1 MGKRT
6 VTQNPEEENLENVV
20 QTTEATGGENEPQEA
35 EQTAADGAQDSGI
48 RCMVSQVKDG
58 ETKVSETLDDGWDA
72 DGVAIVSGEET
83 LLVVAL
89 TEQQTTFGGDES
101 DDLEEDIPSP
111 GMTSMDGE
119 QRSAFLLDFYQREE
133 KAVPAL
139 DACKNFGWLPSGGEM
154 ALIFANKDAVN
165 AKMEELGGTPIG
177 DDKYWTSQRFAN
189 DRMWHCDMSN
199 GQFGIALGTKSVAGV
214 RAVKK

>member
-1 MGKRT
+1 
-6 VTQNPEEENLENVV
+6 
-20 QTTEATGGENEPQEA
+20 
-35 EQTAADGAQDSGI
+35 
-48 RCMVSQVKDG
+48 MVSQVKDG
-58 ETKVSETLDDGWDA
+58 ETKLADTLDDGWEA
-72 DGVAIVSGEET
+72 DGVAIVDGGGET

-89 TEQQTTFGGDES
+89 GESELAFGGDES
-101 DDLEEDIPSP
+101 EDLEEDIPSP

-119 QRSAFLLDFYQREE
+119 QRSAFLLDFYGREE

-139 DACKNFGWLPSGGEM
+139 DACTAFGWLPSGGEM
-154 ALIFANKDAVN
+154 ALIFAHKEAVN
-165 AKMEELGGTPIG
+165 AKLTELGGTPIS
-177 DDKYWTSQRFAN
+177 DWKYWTSQRFSN

>member
-1 MGKRT
+1 MAKR
-6 VTQNPEEENLENVV
+6 NEEEIIQQPDEQLENVGQEV
-20 QTTEATGGENEPQEA
+20 VEENE
-35 EQTAADGAQDSGI
+35 TVSAQDGGI
-48 RCMVSQVKDG
+48 SCMVSQVKDG
-58 ETKVSETLDDGWDA
+58 ETKLADTLDEGWEA
-72 DGVAIVSGEET
+72 DGVAIVDGGGET

-89 TEQQTTFGGDES
+89 GESELAFGGDES
-101 DDLEEDIPSP
+101 EDLEEDIPSP

-119 QRSAFLLDFYQREE
+119 QRSAFLLDFYGREE

-139 DACKNFGWLPSGGEM
+139 DACTAFGWLPSGGEM
-154 ALIFANKDAVN
+154 ALIFAHKEAVN
-165 AKMEELGGTPIG
+165 AKLTELGGTPIS
-177 DDKYWTSQRFAN
+177 DVKYWTSQRFSN

>member
-1 MGKRT
+1 MAKRNEEEI
-6 VTQNPEEENLENVV
+6 TQQPEEQLENVGQEV
-20 QTTEATGGENEPQEA
+20 VEENE
-35 EQTAADGAQDSGI
+35 TVSAQDGGI
-48 RCMVSQVKDG
+48 SCMVSQVKDG
-58 ETKVSETLDDGWDA
+58 ETKLADTLDEGWEA
-72 DGVAIVSGEET
+72 DGVAIVDGGGET

-89 TEQQTTFGGDES
+89 DESELAFGGDES
-101 DDLEEDIPSP
+101 EDLEEDIPSP

-119 QRSAFLLDFYQREE
+119 QRSAFLLDFYGREE

-139 DACKNFGWLPSGGEM
+139 DACTAFGWLPSGGEM
-154 ALIFANKDAVN
+154 ALIFAHKEAVN
-165 AKMEELGGTPIG
+165 AKLTELGGTPIG
-177 DDKYWTSQRFAN
+177 DWKYWTSQRFSN